1 MPAEHRPDPNR
12 PTKESAEPSAA
23 KTAGDGSE
31 APIHVLIVDDDRDIR
46 ETLGELLT
54 EEGFAIEAAWN
65 GETAL
70 NRLEAGFRPDVI
82 VLDVMMP
89 GMDGLTFRAL
99 QRSHPALATI
109 PVIGLTAMS
118 LRNAD
123 FEWMRKPLQ
132 FEALVEKLRRAVA
145 ARRASPGADGKAD

>member
-1 MPAEHRPDPNR
+1 MSAEGPSDPNR
-12 PTKESAEPSAA
+12 PAQEGAEASNAN
-23 KTAGDGSE
+23 TADAHRPAP
-31 APIHVLIVDDDRDIR
+31 APIRVLIVDDDREIR

-54 EEGFAIEAAWN
+54 EEGFQIEAAWN

-99 QRSHPALATI
+99 QRSHPALADI

-132 FEALVEKLRRAVA
+132 FDALVQKLRRVA
-145 ARRASPGADGKAD
+145 ADRPPGPIKDG

>member
-1 MPAEHRPDPNR
+1 MSAEGPSDPNR
-12 PTKESAEPSAA
+12 PAQEDTDTSPES
-23 KTAGDGSE
+23 TADADRSSP
-31 APIHVLIVDDDRDIR
+31 APIRVLIVDDDREIR

-54 EEGFAIEAAWN
+54 EEGFQIEAAWN

-89 GMDGLTFRAL
+89 GMDGLTFRTL
-99 QRSHPALATI
+99 QRSHPALADI

-132 FEALVEKLRRAVA
+132 FDALVQKLRRAVA
-145 ARRASPGADGKAD
+145 DRPPRHTKAG